1 MLKITIS
8 KQADKALRMM
18 QPKQA
23 MRIRDS
29 IWKLAENPTRDDLDI
44 KKLTNSDE
52 YRLRVGQYR
61 ITYTEDG
68 HILDIRKI
76 APRGSIYKN

>member
-1 MLKITIS
+1 MLKITLS
-8 KQADKALRMM
+8 KQAYKELNKM

-23 MRIRDS
+23 QRIDAA
-29 IWKLAENPTRDDLDI
+29 IMKLAENPARTDLNI

-68 HILDIRKI
+68 HILEIIKI
-76 APRGSIYKN
+76 SPRGSAYKN

>member
-8 KQADKALRMM
+8 KQADKVLRMM

-76 APRGSIYKN
+76 APRGSIYKS

>member
-1 MLKITIS
+1 
-8 KQADKALRMM
+8 M

-23 MRIRDS
+23 QRIDTA
-29 IWKLAENPTRDDLDI
+29 IMKLAENPTRDDLDI
-44 KKLTNSDE
+44 KKLTNSDA
-52 YRLRVGQYR
+52 YRLRIGQYR

-68 HILDIRKI
+68 HILDIKKI

>member
-8 KQADKALRMM
+8 KQADKVLRMM

-23 MRIRDS
+23 VRIRDA
-29 IWKLAENPTRDDLDI
+29 IWKLAENPARDDLDI
-44 KKLTNSDE
+44 KKLTNSDA

-68 HILDIRKI
+68 HILNIK
-76 APRGSIYKN
+76 K